1 MFTSEHEMR
10 AAGTWDEDRQAQT
23 DTICP
28 YCGVGCTLTLH
39 VQDNEIVKVSSPPDN
54 EVTHGNL
61 CIKGRF
67 GFQHVQ
73 NLPDPRRRKDRQA

>member
-1 MFTSEHEMR
+1 MFASEHELR
-10 AAGTWDEDRQAQT
+10 EAEQWDESRQTTA

-39 VQDNEIVKVSSPPDN
+39 VQDNEIVKVSSPDDHDI
-54 EVTHGNL
+54 TRGNL

-67 GFQHVQ
+67 GFQHVR
-73 NLPDPRRRKDRQA
+73 PRERE